1 MKKNELKRYNI
12 SLKLYQDC
20 ISKNTLTKKNKE
32 NIYQKNILNNKVTKK
47 KVQGIETRHYLP
59 ATIEWFNSIYTYNHN
74 YIKSLVTSNSVVNKR
89 IKNFFLLVLKG
100 KNNIFENM
108 SKRNILYS
116 INRIFVSNVYLKHTN
131 NRIIINLYTYNK
143 EKIDLM
149 RKWLFLYITW
159 LNKEN
164 IVKFKKEDRKIVF
177 VIMHVAFLRKQLSI
191 FSKNISNTSFQLYYI
206 LKKRDFLKNYE
217 SNNQI
222 FHPSTE
228 GLTKYNKN
236 INGGRPTLKY
246 EEFFEIFKDII
257 GWETFEEEFF
267 LFRKE
272 FTGKPQLNNHLQNYV
287 KKLYVFY
294 IRKSLA
300 DILKT
305 DILLIYYNQMLSL
318 SNYKFNESF
327 MWKKGLGLAYL
338 FRKIYQKQTK
348 ITIVD
353 LKYPHLN
360 SDILSDAV
368 STKLNDRNKK
378 VLPILKKGI
387 ALANSAV
394 TGLKYIKSN
403 NSFNMSEENIEK
415 IGFKLLKN
423 KKING
428 IRLQASGRLTQRLTA
443 LRSISKLIYTGG
455 LKNMSSYYGI
465 SHVML
470 RGYLKSN
477 IQYTNINSKTR
488 NGCYGLKV
496 WVSSY

>member
-1 MKKNELKRYNI
+1 M
-12 SLKLYQDC
+12 
-20 ISKNTLTKKNKE
+20 LTQE
-32 NIYQKNILNNKVTKK
+32 KNILNNKVTKK
-47 KVQGIETRHYLP
+47 KVEGVETRHYLP

-100 KNNIFENM
+100 KKNIFENM

-159 LNKEN
+159 LNTEN

-217 SNNQI
+217 SNNQT

-236 INGGRPTLKY
+236 INGATLKY

-272 FTGKPQLNNHLQNYV
+272 FTGKPELNNHLQNYV

-394 TGLKYIKSN
+394 TVLKYIKSN

-415 IGFKLLKN
+415 IGFKFLKN